1 MEGSGTMIK
10 LTNSNWVTWKPR
22 MEDILYCKDM
32 HEPIE
37 GDAAKPESMSD
48 AEWKKMNRK
57 AIGTIRQWVDDSVF
71 HHVSNETNAREFW
84 TKLESLFEKKTPAK
98 KAFLIKE
105 LINVKYKDGLSVA
118 EHLNNFQNIINQLA
132 TMKMTIED
140 ELQALLLLGSL
151 PDSWETFVVSISN
164 SASNGVLTLDNVKN
178 SMLNEETRRKTSGTD
193 SSQVFVTENRG
204 RSKSRGPRGHGR
216 SPSRSKSRFRGACHH
231 CGKEGHMKKN
241 CRVWKREQREGN
253 NQKKDDT
260 GNTTAVICGDVP
272 EILSVG
278 KCLHMG
284 NSDRDIE
291 WIFDNGAS
299 FHATSKREFFS
310 TYKEG
315 DFGIVKM
322 GNESYSK
329 ILGIGDICLRTNLGC
344 QLMLKDVRHIPDIRL
359 NLISIGTLDR
369 QGYYHHIGEGK
380 LKLTKGLMVVARARL
395 CCTLYRSNAKVLKGE
410 LNAVEDS
417 SLDLWHKRLG
427 HMSEKGLQVLAK
439 KSHIPFAKDQ
449 VFQTFQEFHAMVER
463 EIGKPLKCLRSD
475 NGGEYTSHQFR
486 EYCVKHGIRHEKTV
500 PGTPQ
505 HNGVAER
512 MNRTIMEKVRCM
524 LRTAKLSKQ
533 FWGEAVRT
541 ACYLINRSPSV
552 PLGLDVPER
561 VWAGNDV
568 SYSHLKV
575 FGCKAFV
582 HVPKEQRSKLD
593 YKATPCIF
601 LGYGGEDFGYRLWDP
616 YQKKFIR
623 SRDVVFYED
632 QTIGDSD
639 KEAQPDGAVRGVDP
653 LASDEESHD
662 DIPEA
667 TANEVPAESDNADQE
682 EPDQDVPDHEIADQG
697 EPSQEEQIQ
706 GESNQGEPLAPQ
718 ENEDQVRRSSRSR
731 RPSTKYSSSEYIM
744 LTNYGEPETY
754 EEARAH
760 NDSDKWMKAMESEMD
775 SLLKNNTYEL
785 VELPKGRKALKN
797 KWVFKLKNDDNM
809 TRYKARLVVKGFGQ
823 KKGVDFDEIFSP
835 VVKMTSIRVILGM
848 AASMD
853 LELEQLDVKTAFLHG
868 NLEEEIYMEQ
878 PKGFEVKGKENL
890 VCKLKKSLYGLKQ
903 APRQWNKKFNSFMM
917 LL

>member
-1 MEGSGTMIK
+1 
-10 LTNSNWVTWKPR
+10 
-22 MEDILYCKDM
+22 
-32 HEPIE
+32 
-37 GDAAKPESMSD
+37 
-48 AEWKKMNRK
+48 
-57 AIGTIRQWVDDSVF
+57 
-71 HHVSNETNAREFW
+71 
-84 TKLESLFEKKTPAK
+84 
-98 KAFLIKE
+98 
-105 LINVKYKDGLSVA
+105 
-118 EHLNNFQNIINQLA
+118 
-132 TMKMTIED
+132 
-140 ELQALLLLGSL
+140 
-151 PDSWETFVVSISN
+151 
-164 SASNGVLTLDNVKN
+164 
-178 SMLNEETRRKTSGTD
+178 
-193 SSQVFVTENRG
+193 
-204 RSKSRGPRGHGR
+204 
-216 SPSRSKSRFRGACHH
+216 
-231 CGKEGHMKKN
+231 
-241 CRVWKREQREGN
+241 
-253 NQKKDDT
+253 
-260 GNTTAVICGDVP
+260 
-272 EILSVG
+272 
-278 KCLHMG
+278 
-284 NSDRDIE
+284 
-291 WIFDNGAS
+291 
-299 FHATSKREFFS
+299 
-310 TYKEG
+310 
-315 DFGIVKM
+315 
-322 GNESYSK
+322 
-329 ILGIGDICLRTNLGC
+329 
-344 QLMLKDVRHIPDIRL
+344 
-359 NLISIGTLDR
+359 
-369 QGYYHHIGEGK
+369 
-380 LKLTKGLMVVARARL
+380 
-395 CCTLYRSNAKVLKGE
+395 
-410 LNAVEDS
+410 
-417 SLDLWHKRLG
+417 
-427 HMSEKGLQVLAK
+427 MSEKGLQVLAK
-439 KSHIPFAKDQ
+439 KSHIPFAKDVCGPIEVESLGRNKYFVTYIDDASQKVWVYLLKSKDQ

-552 PLGLDVPER
+552 PLGLNVPER

-582 HVPKEQRSKLD
+582 H
-593 YKATPCIF
+593 
-601 LGYGGEDFGYRLWDP
+601 
-616 YQKKFIR
+616 KKFIR

-639 KEAQPDGAVRGVDP
+639 KEAQPDGADREVDP

-667 TANEVPAESDNADQE
+667 AANEVPAEPDNADQG
-682 EPDQDVPDHEIADQG
+682 EPDQDVPDHEIADQV

-706 GESNQGEPLAPQ
+706 GEPNQGEPPALQ
-718 ENEDQVRRSSRSR
+718 ENEDQVRRSIRSR

-775 SLLKNNTYEL
+775 SLSKNDTYEL

-797 KWVFKLKNDDNM
+797 KWVFKLKRDDNM

-835 VVKMTSIRVILGM
+835 VVKMTSIRVILGL

-868 NLEEEIYMEQ
+868 NLE
-878 PKGFEVKGKENL
+878 
-890 VCKLKKSLYGLKQ
+890 
-903 APRQWNKKFNSFMM
+903 
-917 LL
+917 

>member
-1 MEGSGTMIK
+1 
-10 LTNSNWVTWKPR
+10 
-22 MEDILYCKDM
+22 
-32 HEPIE
+32 
-37 GDAAKPESMSD
+37 
-48 AEWKKMNRK
+48 
-57 AIGTIRQWVDDSVF
+57 
-71 HHVSNETNAREFW
+71 
-84 TKLESLFEKKTPAK
+84 
-98 KAFLIKE
+98 
-105 LINVKYKDGLSVA
+105 
-118 EHLNNFQNIINQLA
+118 
-132 TMKMTIED
+132 
-140 ELQALLLLGSL
+140 
-151 PDSWETFVVSISN
+151 
-164 SASNGVLTLDNVKN
+164 
-178 SMLNEETRRKTSGTD
+178 
-193 SSQVFVTENRG
+193 
-204 RSKSRGPRGHGR
+204 
-216 SPSRSKSRFRGACHH
+216 
-231 CGKEGHMKKN
+231 
-241 CRVWKREQREGN
+241 
-253 NQKKDDT
+253 
-260 GNTTAVICGDVP
+260 
-272 EILSVG
+272 
-278 KCLHMG
+278 
-284 NSDRDIE
+284 
-291 WIFDNGAS
+291 
-299 FHATSKREFFS
+299 
-310 TYKEG
+310 
-315 DFGIVKM
+315 
-322 GNESYSK
+322 
-329 ILGIGDICLRTNLGC
+329 
-344 QLMLKDVRHIPDIRL
+344 
-359 NLISIGTLDR
+359 
-369 QGYYHHIGEGK
+369 
-380 LKLTKGLMVVARARL
+380 
-395 CCTLYRSNAKVLKGE
+395 
-410 LNAVEDS
+410 
-417 SLDLWHKRLG
+417 
-427 HMSEKGLQVLAK
+427 
-439 KSHIPFAKDQ
+439 
-449 VFQTFQEFHAMVER
+449 
-463 EIGKPLKCLRSD
+463 
-475 NGGEYTSHQFR
+475 
-486 EYCVKHGIRHEKTV
+486 
-500 PGTPQ
+500 
-505 HNGVAER
+505 

-552 PLGLDVPER
+552 PLGLDVSER
-561 VWAGNDV
+561 VWTGNDV

-718 ENEDQVRRSSRSR
+718 KNEDQVRRSSRSR

-878 PKGFEVKGKENL
+878 PKGFEVKGKETL